1 MIDFIYLVITFVE
14 RVDGSDGGFS
24 RIIIGG
30 GVLGG
35 GGRSEM
41 KKKINIKEKILFYV

>member
-1 MIDFIYLVITFVE
+1 MINFIYRVITFVE

-35 GGRSEM
+35 GGRS
-41 KKKINIKEKILFYV
+41 

>member
-1 MIDFIYLVITFVE
+1 MIDFIYRVITFVE
-14 RVDGSDGGFS
+14 RVDGSEGGFS

-35 GGRSEM
+35 GGRSE
-41 KKKINIKEKILFYV
+41 KKNKDEYQSKDK